1 MNWKEKLETYLRD
14 SCGDPLS
21 KEIVSNLHFSD
32 EDADMLMYA
41 VDAGKSRE
49 EIMGI
54 ADWINKGKNED
65 ATPDV
70 LREYMDGMYADSAVI
85 GAFLKGFVR
94 ITDEMKSYGLDMD
107 FSTRDQRNKWLSYIA
122 SDSRM
127 SVDELRAYGRQIVAA
142 TNRFR
147 TV

>member
-1 MNWKEKLETYLRD
+1 MNWKEKLEAYLRD
-14 SCGDPLS
+14 SCGDPSS
-21 KEIVSNLHFSD
+21 KEVVSNLHFND

-41 VDAGKSRE
+41 VDEGKSRE
-49 EIMGI
+49 EIMEI
-54 ADWINKGKNED
+54 ADWINNGKNED
-65 ATPDV
+65 STPEV
-70 LREYMDGMYADSAVI
+70 LHEYMDGMEVDSAVI

-94 ITDEMKSYGLDMD
+94 ITDEMKSYGLNMD
-107 FSTRDQRNKWLSYIA
+107 FGTREQRNKWLSYIA